1 MIGPITLRYD
11 IRGNARSHEANGT
24 IQIDRYEIN
33 FDGAICADGRSI
45 VTGTNP
51 KEEQ

>member
-11 IRGNARSHEANGT
+11 IRGNARSHESNGT

-45 VTGTNP
+45 VT
-51 KEEQ
+51 